1 MIKTVLVATDGSN
14 HAKKAVALAI
24 DVAQKYKAR
33 LVIVHS
39 LLRDAN
45 SETLRKLVTRKDL
58 TKEQRHL
65 LDNYEIDMQMT
76 LAGSGMEGPMVALPA
91 PKEVLEFV
99 TQQVLDRT
107 KALAAKSK
115 VKDVKTR
122 VIGGDPAE
130 GILDAA
136 RKDRA
141 NLIVLGTRG
150 FGELKGWIV
159 GSVSHKIAAEAHCPV
174 LTVK

>member
-1 MIKTVLVATDGSN
+1 MIKTVLVATDGST

-24 DVAQKYKAR
+24 DIAQKYKAK

-45 SETLRKLVTRKDL
+45 SETLRKLVARKDL

-76 LAGSGMEGPMVALPA
+76 LAGAGMEAPMVSMPA

-99 TQQVLDRT
+99 TQQILDRT

-122 VIGGDPAE
+122 IVEGDPAD

-159 GSVSHKIAAEAHCPV
+159 GSVSHKIAAEARCPV